1 MGFIILLDKRKDF
14 CVQDFDE
21 NLSNKLRSD
30 PFNIITQRY
39 ITVHYFPMLP
49 AVQFHPFNTIGTLTV
64 RWNASIVVLR

>member
-1 MGFIILLDKRKDF
+1 MGFIVLLDKRKDF

-49 AVQFHPFNTIGTLTV
+49 AVKFHPFDTIGTLTV

>member
-1 MGFIILLDKRKDF
+1 MSFIILLDKRKGF

-21 NLSNKLRSD
+21 NLSDKLRSD
-30 PFNIITQRY
+30 WFNIIPQRY

-49 AVQFHPFNTIGTLTV
+49 AVKFHPFNTIGTLTV